1 MIDFGSHQTERE
13 SEIHRL
19 QLNGMNFTDS
29 SNLSMRRFGKSK
41 TISFDRSTLDG
52 RNVLVG
58 NIRTRSNSIHV
69 TAFGGFTMAALLNW
83 VFWFSKSTG
92 DAENENRRKQY
103 EKLKKVFAE
112 WRIPYSHSPHFQLS
126 KNLLLQR

>member
-1 MIDFGSHQTERE
+1 MIDFGSHQTVRA

-19 QLNGMNFTDS
+19 QLNGMDFTDS
-29 SNLSMRRFGKSK
+29 SNLLMLRFGKSK

-83 VFWFSKSTG
+83 VF
-92 DAENENRRKQY
+92 
-103 EKLKKVFAE
+103 
-112 WRIPYSHSPHFQLS
+112 
-126 KNLLLQR
+126 